1 MAAVASSG
9 ARPAVVLGAMEMG
22 RRAGPEAS
30 AELLRAFLRR
40 RHRLLDTAFMYAGG
54 ESERILGELLAGS
67 TEPGTAAE
75 GGLPRGTGAALGGQG
90 LPRVPVRGER
100 AALRRGVPSAGL
112 TLSLRTRD
120 LARTRSVRRGVFP
133 EEDFAEESGV
143 AGNHALRRG
152 VFLEKGLL

>member
-1 MAAVASSG
+1 MAARAAMAAVASSG

-75 GGLPRGTGAALGGQG
+75 GGLPSGARGCPRGTGAASGPCERRARCPEEKGTLCRADTVPEDEGFGQG
-90 LPRVPVRGER
+90 SFCEERG
-100 AALRRGVPSAGL
+100 LCRGGF
-112 TLSLRTRD
+112 R
-120 LARTRSVRRGVFP
+120 
-133 EEDFAEESGV
+133 
-143 AGNHALRRG
+143 
-152 VFLEKGLL
+152 